1 MKKLKNTF
9 LSAMVVA
16 LGMPAFA
23 QTYVNHSVNQ
33 APQLAANAGNALNFC
48 AGDSIA
54 LGGNP
59 SAVGGTAPVTYAWS
73 PPNGLGS
80 TTTANPQASPVGTT
94 SYSLQITDA
103 ENCTSTSSLTLTL
116 VTPVAA
122 FGALPNLLVV
132 GFTDQSTAATTWAWD
147 FGDGGNST
155 LQNPTH
161 TYTAA
166 GNYAV
171 CLTINGAT
179 NCEAI
184 FCDSI
189 NVVSV
194 GIGNA
199 LPGASVHVYPNPA
212 TGNQINF
219 EIQGAGMSDA
229 IQIELFDQ
237 QGKLV
242 HEYQGAANQLIHTL
256 NRKELSAGA
265 YQYRVRSGDGL
276 LGTGKVVLR

>member
-1 MKKLKNTF
+1 
-9 LSAMVVA
+9 
-16 LGMPAFA
+16 
-23 QTYVNHSVNQ
+23 
-33 APQLAANAGNALNFC
+33 
-48 AGDSIA
+48 
-54 LGGNP
+54 
-59 SAVGGTAPVTYAWS
+59 
-73 PPNGLGS
+73 LGS
-80 TTTANPQASPVGTT
+80 TTTANPMASPAATT
-94 SYSLQITDA
+94 SYSLQLTDA
-103 ENCTSTSSLTLTL
+103 ENCTSTGSVTLTL

-147 FGDGGNST
+147 FGDGGSST

-161 TYTAA
+161 TYAAA
-166 GNYAV
+166 GSYAV

-184 FCDSI
+184 FCDSV

-199 LPGASVHVYPNPA
+199 LAGASVHVYPNPA

-242 HEYQGAANQLIHTL
+242 HQYQGAASQLIHTL